1 MKRTTYIILG
11 MLLTGLIVMS
21 AALVYLFTWS
31 ADSDRALLKI
41 AGAYKTVN
49 LPQCKVLELTMNES
63 SLNPSVEAT
72 TKIRWAS
79 FQDTPLTVSPSKGN
93 LASFAYSSDMDRYM
107 KIQSSGDTLKIV
119 FDFSEGKLDSE
130 KRSMDWFTVHS
141 REMKIALP
149 DQVQLLNANLLDQNV
164 KIEGFKRD
172 SLSVG
177 VRGNAVMESSHFK
190 ALNVQRGDWQFNS
203 GEVENLHLY
212 LDDIR
217 TWNVNT
223 TSFHIDKE
231 YLSGRN
237 NSESVLQKGECHQII
252 WNPQSPDASLRVE
265 LKQAAEIKVIK

>member
-1 MKRTTYIILG
+1 
-11 MLLTGLIVMS
+11 MS

-31 ADSDRALLKI
+31 ADSDRTLLKI

-63 SLNPSVEAT
+63 SLNPGTGE
-72 TKIRWAS
+72 TKKTRWAS
-79 FQDTPLTVSPSKGN
+79 FQDTPLKVSPSKGN
-93 LASFAYSSDMDRYM
+93 LASFTYSSDMDRYM
-107 KIQSSGDTLKIV
+107 KIQSSGDTLKII

-130 KRSMDWFTVHS
+130 KRSMDWFIVHS

-177 VRGNAVMESSHFK
+177 VRGNAVMEISHFK

-212 LDDIR
+212 LDDIQACKR
-217 TWNVNT
+217 AM
-223 TSFHIDKE
+223 KE
-231 YLSGRN
+231 MLPMK
-237 NSESVLQKGECHQII
+237 E
-252 WNPQSPDASLRVE
+252 E
-265 LKQAAEIKVIK
+265 LKDQGITYVYLAGDNSPEVIWKNMIPDIHGGYCGRRNLLL